1 MKKLT
6 LFILINFFLNN
17 FNCYSQIKTL
27 EVSKQKE
34 ILDTITYDSSKNF
47 LGENVYMYKNQELYV
62 MPQHPSLRKY
72 GYSYFYTDYK
82 KEVKYKCCDG
92 IGSKYS
98 DLVGQYF
105 LVVDIIKIEKSVDD
119 IVDTDKFYLKLRNKK
134 TSEILYFKYNTK
146 YESDFP
152 FLVVGYYEKQN
163 EINVGKEIILKNGKW
178 LEIWYGKGE
187 PIIDLK
193 TGSILNIQQGS
204 KWKCVN
210 VMVEEKCFTFAMIL
224 ENNLGHTIFL
234 PLSSY
239 NKPSFKI
246 QWGIYNPIEVK
257 NYIERFGVENWEIIL
272 NSEIKIGFTE
282 EMVKL
287 AWGLPKKINRTSGLD
302 QWVYENQYLYFNNGK
317 LEAYN

>member
-1 MKKLT
+1 
-6 LFILINFFLNN
+6 
-17 FNCYSQIKTL
+17 
-27 EVSKQKE
+27 
-34 ILDTITYDSSKNF
+34 
-47 LGENVYMYKNQELYV
+47 
-62 MPQHPSLRKY
+62 
-72 GYSYFYTDYK
+72 
-82 KEVKYKCCDG
+82 
-92 IGSKYS
+92 
-98 DLVGQYF
+98 
-105 LVVDIIKIEKSVDD
+105 
-119 IVDTDKFYLKLRNKK
+119 
-134 TSEILYFKYNTK
+134 
-146 YESDFP
+146 
-152 FLVVGYYEKQN
+152 
-163 EINVGKEIILKNGKW
+163 
-178 LEIWYGKGE
+178 
-187 PIIDLK
+187 
-193 TGSILNIQQGS
+193 
-204 KWKCVN
+204 
-210 VMVEEKCFTFAMIL
+210 MIL